1 MNSENINQTL
11 AQLENSL
18 NELDSARKQVEK
30 VTEAANNLTNATSAL
45 ANEVKLI
52 ADQIGNETNTILA
65 EFSGKL
71 SDFDQK
77 LNINSDLSEKSIRD
91 GIAKFSEL
99 TGTLKQKTENA
110 IEELKSIS
118 VKTIVNQES
127 EISKKLDSTL
137 NAIEKET
144 ISVTDNFSKKLSES
158 QEKFNIIT
166 DQGQKSIIIEVEKFK
181 ELAEDLKITSENAI
195 NEIKII
201 SAKTI
206 KEQEFEISKTIIS
219 LTGYCTEAQRLIVKI
234 AELDFKPQL
243 EKINTNISSIYTV
256 IQNVKSQI
264 ESVEKSIGDKLII
277 SSEKLTISLSNVQEE
292 MNQRISSLIIEFEN
306 SGKKH
311 QINSYITWGLIVI
324 GIIAIILV
332 D

>member
-219 LTGYCTEAQRLIVKI
+219 LTGYCTEVQRLIVKI